1 MHSNKMQ
8 LILKLIGIGW
18 YVGLSIGVG
27 AMIGYW
33 VDQRF
38 ETNPLFTL
46 IGVLVGVLCA
56 VMGMIRM
63 LVAILKEN

>member
-46 IGVLVGVLCA
+46 IGGLVGVLCA